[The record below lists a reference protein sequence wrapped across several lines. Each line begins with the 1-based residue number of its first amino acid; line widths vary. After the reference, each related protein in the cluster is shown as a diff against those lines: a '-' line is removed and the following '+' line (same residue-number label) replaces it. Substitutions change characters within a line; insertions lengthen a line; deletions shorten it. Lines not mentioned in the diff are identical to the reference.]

1 MSKELE
7 KAIADK
13 KRLFLFH
20 GKEQFLIEKSIE
32 NVIAGYLSAE
42 EKDFNLEV
50 IEAMP
55 KDIFELINRCDTLP
69 FMAEYRVVYL
79 KDLSIFDWKDKQAL
93 DRLGAEIEKLPETT
107 ILVVKESKV
116 DKRKKIY
123 KAFQKQGYI
132 EEINYL
138 SQEKMEYYLG
148 KWFYQYKLRIKKS
161 TIHLLMQRAGTD
173 LTRLLKECEKLVS
186 FAEDVVTDEMVLD
199 LVSEQLESKIFRLTD
214 ALGERDR
221 ESVLMNYKV
230 MVQNKESL
238 TSIHFMIVRQLKL
251 IYETKILMAEKAS
264 LKEMETKLGVADFVV
279 SKLIKQ
285 AKKFTLKELN
295 GILEEL
301 LKIEWDFKRGKLDLE
316 TGLEMLFLRIS

>member
-7 KAIADK
+7 QAIIEK
-13 KRLFLFH
+13 KRLFLFY
-20 GKEQFLIEKSIE
+20 GKEQFLIEKAIE

-50 IEAMP
+50 IESLP
-55 KDIFELINRCDTLP
+55 KDVFELINRCDTLP
-69 FMAEYRVVYL
+69 FMAQYRVVYL

-93 DRLGAEIEKLPETT
+93 ERFGEEIEKLPETT

-123 KAFQKQGYI
+123 KTIQKMGYL
-132 EEINYL
+132 EEINFL
-138 SQEKMEYYLG
+138 SMEKMEYYLG
-148 KWFYQYKLRIKKS
+148 KWFYRYKLRIKKS
-161 TIHLLMQRAGTD
+161 TISLLVQRAGAD
-173 LTRLLKECEKLVS
+173 LTRLLKECEKLVA
-186 FAEDVVTDEMVLD
+186 FADDVITDEMVLD

-221 ESVLMNYKV
+221 ESVLANYKV

-238 TSIHFMIVRQLKL
+238 TSIHFMIVRQLKM
-251 IYETKILMAEKAS
+251 IYETKIMMAEKAS
-264 LKEMETKLGVADFVV
+264 TKEMEMQLGVADFVV

-285 AKKFTLKELN
+285 AKKFTLKELS
-295 GILEEL
+295 GLLEEL
-301 LKIEWDFKRGKLDLE
+301 LQIEWDYKRGKLDLD